1 MEECS
6 QKPKEGFIYLTVLQK
21 PLKRRHVAAVAVI
34 VSDNVFFPI
43 GAFANRFRTMTE
55 NHLEIE
61 DKGGTEHGLVASRF
75 REEAELDPHIHG
87 SCGTF
92 ETGFSLCAQE

>member
-6 QKPKEGFIYLTVLQK
+6 QKPKEGLIYLTVLQT
-21 PLKRRHVAAVAVI
+21 PPKRRHVAAVAVF
-34 VSDNVFFPI
+34 VSYNVFYPI
-43 GAFANRFRTMTE
+43 VAFSNRFRTMTE
-55 NHLEIE
+55 NHLEIG

-75 REEAELDPHIHG
+75 REEAELDPHIHR

-92 ETGFSLCAQE
+92 EMSFSSCAQE